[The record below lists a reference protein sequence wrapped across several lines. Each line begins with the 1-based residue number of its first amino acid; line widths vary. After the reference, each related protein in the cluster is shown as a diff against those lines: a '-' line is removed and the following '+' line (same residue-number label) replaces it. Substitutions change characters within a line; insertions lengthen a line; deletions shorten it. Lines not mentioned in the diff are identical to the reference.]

1 MSTIGIIA
9 NPASGKDIR
18 RLVSHATVIDNNEK
32 VNIVERII
40 LGAQN
45 FGVDKIYMMPDSYM
59 MGYKVKDKLT
69 LSEELKV
76 DIEVLDYKIKASP
89 KDTERA
95 AQLMEEMK
103 LGCVVVLGGDG
114 TNRLA
119 AKYLKSVPLIGVSTG
134 TNNAYPK
141 MLEGTTVG
149 IAAAVIASKGYD
161 TNLSCR
167 RDKIIE
173 IYKNEGFTDICLM
186 DAVLSNEQY
195 IGSKAIWDMGNIKK
209 IIVSNCHP
217 ASIGFSAIV
226 GVNKCI
232 FEEDDFGGCLDLHEN
247 TNNFMAPVAAGKVA
261 EIRSGELKIINMN
274 DSVIWVAEYKGI
286 IAADGEREITFNK
299 GDKLEFRITRKGPIH
314 VDVRKTMEKAVSE
327 GFFKINK

>member
-32 VNIVERII
+32 VNIIERII

-45 FGVDKIYMMPDSYM
+45 FGVDKIYIMPDSYM
-59 MGYKVKDKLT
+59 MGYKVQDKLK

-76 DIEVLDYKIKASP
+76 EIEVLDMKIKASP
-89 KDTERA
+89 KDTEKA
-95 AQLMEEMK
+95 AQIMEEMK
-103 LGCVVVLGGDG
+103 IGCVVVLGGDG
-114 TNRLA
+114 TSRLA
-119 AKYLKSVPLIGVSTG
+119 AKYLKTVPLIGVSTG

-149 IAAAVIASKGYD
+149 IAAAAVASKSYNN
-161 TNLSCR
+161 NLSCR
-167 RDKIIE
+167 RDKLIE
-173 IYKNEGFTDICLM
+173 IYKNDEFTDICLM

-195 IGSKAIWDMGNIKK
+195 IGSKAIWNMENIKK

-232 FEEDDFGGCLDLHEN
+232 FEEDDFGGCIDLHEN
-247 TNNFMAPVAAGKVA
+247 TNNFLAPVAAGKVA
-261 EIRSGELKIINMN
+261 EIRAGELKIIDIDN
-274 DSVIWVAEYKGI
+274 SVVWIAEYKGI
-286 IAADGEREITFNK
+286 IAADGEREISFNK
-299 GDKLEFRITRKGPIH
+299 GDKLEFKITRKGPIH
-314 VDVRKTMEKAVSE
+314 VDVRRTMEKAVLE

>member
-32 VNIVERII
+32 VNIIERII

-45 FGVDKIYMMPDSYM
+45 FGVDKIYIMPDSYM
-59 MGYKVKDKLT
+59 MGYKVQDKLK

-76 DIEVLDYKIKASP
+76 EIEVLDMKIKASP
-89 KDTERA
+89 KDTEKA
-95 AQLMEEMK
+95 AQIMEDK
-103 LGCVVVLGGDG
+103 KIGCVVVLGGDG

-119 AKYLKSVPLIGVSTG
+119 AKYLKTVPLIGVSTG

-149 IAAAVIASKGYD
+149 IAAAVVASKGYD

-167 RDKIIE
+167 KDKIIE
-173 IYKNEGFTDICLM
+173 IYKNGEFIDICLM
-186 DAVLSNEQY
+186 DAVISNEQY
-195 IGSKAIWDMGNIKK
+195 IGSKAIWDLDNIKK

-226 GVNKCI
+226 GVNKHI
-232 FEEDDFGGCLDLHEN
+232 DERDDFGAVLNLNSGEN
-247 TNNFMAPVAAGKVA
+247 KFLAPVSAGKVTELSSGDL
-261 EIRSGELKIINMN
+261 EIIQLNQSIDWEAKF
-274 DSVIWVAEYKGI
+274 KGI
-286 IAADGEREITFNK
+286 IAADGEREIVFNI
-299 GDKLEFRITRKGPIH
+299 GDKFKFKITRGGPIH
-314 VDVRKTMEKAVSE
+314 VDVRKTMEAAVAE
-327 GFFKINK
+327 GFFKRK